1 MTPTSLPRFCL
12 IACSAS
18 KGPVAA
24 PAAELYRGDVFR
36 KALAWAQR
44 EAYTEVA
51 ILSARHG
58 LVPLHQVVEPYD
70 ASLTTATLQERRRW
84 AAHVLASLLE
94 CWPLA
99 KGCKVT
105 FMAGRRYTEPLVEL
119 LIAAAPRTEVHRP
132 LAGLG
137 IGHQKAW
144 LAHRLRA
151 GGGTGA
157 ARQTKR

>member
-1 MTPTSLPRFCL
+1 MTPTSLPRYCL

-36 KALAWAQR
+36 KALTWAHR

-84 AAHVLASLLE
+84 AACVLASLLE

-99 KGCKVT
+99 AEACEVT
-105 FMAGRRYTEPLVEL
+105 FVAGRRYTEPLVEL
-119 LIAAAPRTEVHRP
+119 LIAAAPRTEVRRP

-157 ARQTKR
+157 AR